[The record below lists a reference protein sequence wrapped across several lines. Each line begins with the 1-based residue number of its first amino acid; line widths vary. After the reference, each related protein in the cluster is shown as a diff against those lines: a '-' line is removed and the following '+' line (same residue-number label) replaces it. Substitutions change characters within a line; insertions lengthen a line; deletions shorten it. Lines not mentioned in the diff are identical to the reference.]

1 MKLTDIIRQTRQEY
15 RTSMNKIAAIKL
27 VRNLTGCSLKEA
39 RDFFDWMDINGDGMS
54 ATRLAGHWC
63 LTHWQDNEICG
74 CPEGVEVV
82 ADGRQVIAVRME
94 ASDGVPASA
103 MRPATGTTSQ
113 TPIQVLSE
121 SDFTPSG
128 LPTMAAM
135 IRLNVNCRCGVPNC
149 NNEYHAL
156 ATYLNK
162 TPGAW
167 ELWRAALDRY
177 IEAQQQL

>member
-1 MKLTDIIRQTRQEY
+1 MNLVDMIRQTRKEY

-27 VRNLTGCSLKEA
+27 VRKLSGRGLKEA
-39 RDFFDWMDINGDGMS
+39 KDFFDWMDVNGDGLS
-54 ATRLAGHWC
+54 ALRLAGHWC
-63 LTHWQDNEICG
+63 EEHWQDNEICG
-74 CPEGVEVV
+74 CPKGVEIA
-82 ADGRQVIAVRME
+82 ADERQIIAVSME
-94 ASDGVPASA
+94 ASGGEPASA

-113 TPIQVLSE
+113 APVPVLSE

-156 ATYLNK
+156 ATYLSKN
-162 TPGAW
+162 PDAW
-167 ELWRAALDRY
+167 KLWNAALDRY
-177 IEAQQQL
+177 IEEQQQL